1 MIHHTVW
8 LEKEI
13 RRGKNTETKDLQ
25 GRIRSESRVL
35 NQFTVSG
42 VDRRQAPA
50 VRRAGDRN
58 GRLALHFSASAFL
71 EMITGSRVTKKTERI
86 VSPHGSLAKHL
97 TRHGEWTEAR
107 TGGQRAGARPLTE

>member
-42 VDRRQAPA
+42 VDR
-50 VRRAGDRN
+50 RRAGDRN